1 MKKKYTLYRQGS
13 FIFANFAGEKHK
25 TERSMEAENFRQQL
39 RKTCMEFIVLQTI
52 KQQRRYAPD
61 IIAELRKANLIVVE
75 GTIYPMLTRLKNNG
89 ILGYEWEESTQGPP
103 RKYYSLTPLGME
115 YADALDREWKNINSI
130 IRSLNKNTK

>member
-1 MKKKYTLYRQGS
+1 
-13 FIFANFAGEKHK
+13 
-25 TERSMEAENFRQQL
+25 MEAENFRQQL

-75 GTIYPMLTRLKNNG
+75 GTLYPMLTRLKNNG
-89 ILGYEWEESTQGPP
+89 ILSYEWEESTQGPP

>member
-1 MKKKYTLYRQGS
+1 
-13 FIFANFAGEKHK
+13 
-25 TERSMEAENFRQQL
+25 MEAGNFKQQL

-52 KQQRRYAPD
+52 KQKRRYAPD
-61 IIAELRKANLIVVE
+61 IIAELRNASLIVVE

-115 YADALDREWKNINSI
+115 YVEALEREWKNINSI